1 MPYARFGGLYTI
13 LKEILKVDIKMTMSM
28 ELEIQVEVIRIRCVL
43 TQDVEE
49 MPYALCLIV
58 LSIMV
63 DESTR
68 VDIQI

>member
-1 MPYARFGGLYTI
+1 MHGLMVEDTI
-13 LKEILKVDIKMTMSM
+13 FNEILKLDIKVTMSM
-28 ELEIQVEVIRIRCVL
+28 ELEIQVEVIRISCVL

-49 MPYALCLIV
+49 MPYALRLIV

-63 DESTR
+63 DKSTR